1 MGEGTDEE
9 NSDIPD
15 TTEGETTKEGD
26 ETEENSGNSDTPVI
40 DDPAGNGS
48 EDDQDVTPEQPVE
61 NPVASE
67 GEVSDEELNTVD
79 GEEGIMPLDAGQ
91 TVTVS
96 VGDSSA
102 PVTEADGKITADGTG
117 AVVTFTKG
125 LEKNSDNNIVTTT
138 EDLAFTVN
146 AEEGYQLAYVHYT
159 IGGGAFNEVD
169 VAEDK
174 MSASTTISNGE
185 ISGEVK
191 ITVTVF
197 KICTLHFDIAEDA
210 WVYVQAGNVEKTITS
225 KDADKTFLLN
235 EAYKNDFR
243 FAAGIESSLDEQYKG
258 VEVKKNDTPVGTPGS
273 NKDVSCTFS
282 EIFDE
287 NANEVTITVT
297 TISRWS
303 TLKITPENSEDVKV
317 AFGETVNDDG
327 YIEDEGDVTFTVDVL
342 NSEKTIQTVTCVYG
356 DNGESSVTVNKET
369 DGYKIAWNDIKNL
382 TDGTVLTVKVE
393 LQDKKYNVTLPS
405 DTSSG
410 ITWKYKGVGEAT
422 DFTETTSDVIEITS
436 TDTITLQASVDGS
449 STKKYSVTVGGLS
462 DQAQTVDKDHPAE
475 WTITR
480 ASFEEDAESLDLSG
494 SETDVTE
501 LVDITVTGSTT
512 EAPFSVK
519 YFLADGEDGKTDED
533 ALKENAVYAAATDNK
548 IADVPVGTKVYLQIT
563 ATGAAEGREVA
574 TATNATATYG
584 EIGTVY
590 LVTASATAEDNT
602 VAVTLDTAAAK
613 KVNVTKDEHV
623 ATVKYA
629 PGETTANRL
638 MPASGKINLPSGA
651 TQISI
656 DVAAAANYEIA
667 YVHKAKGVAHKDTN
681 CEACVEGTDGKYTI
695 DLAAG
700 DAATEIEIAT
710 RKTMVQYSLAA
721 AAGSALTDINVTVE
735 KADASGADPVSVSE
749 NNVTV
754 GYKLGSGD
762 TYYISADKKDAN
774 NALIKDVTISSEI
787 SGFKPVS
794 GTNKYRFTADKAHTG
809 KTAKF
814 TFAVNKKANK
824 TVDFVTTNVDL
835 GAAPIKTGAYTKLNA
850 GGTATE
856 EVAAAAD
863 FAALASPYS
872 VYEGTGFK
880 FQLKAADNY
889 KIKAVTC
896 QVGGGKVTTLDK
908 GEDDFYTL
916 ASVTDN
922 TTITVT
928 TEVDPAS
935 AFGIKINENPY
946 VASATIDWTGAAA
959 SGTPLELGT
968 AALNLTAGTDNKV
981 NFGVTAKTG
990 YSIVKVLDGTT
1001 EITATNGYYQVVLT
1015 RGQTKEITVETKAA
1029 ENTTDKFVKLIPYE
1043 YDNAVP
1049 DVKVTAPSGMEPVA
1063 TDEEDGGKIYKLTG
1077 KKDTT
1082 PGIDEITVVATVEAG
1097 YTLDADAVVSAGA
1110 ILDSQKDGAYTFKIS
1125 AGATEL
1131 ASATTQEKAAEFT
1144 FSASKDMVTLKT
1156 VAGSNTLA
1164 SVKKYERVGGYGQII
1179 TSVVTTS
1186 GTRVDPGSMIVV
1198 TVNPGDKL
1206 LVNGEAVELKDNSWS
1221 EVVELGGGLK
1231 EEPNTY
1237 TFKAVKKEDYKVQYV
1252 IKHGETESSPKTV
1265 DGSDIDVKYGDQVEL
1280 SLVDAVATAQIIKAN
1295 VTSEG
1300 ETAST
1305 AQLVK
1310 DNVTKKT
1317 EKAVIDVKDAGSAF
1331 DVVLTVENDGTE
1343 YATTELAPI
1352 TFQTK
1357 TTVTDV
1363 TVKGISKGKENKLD
1377 ATSRMTY
1384 PLTVKAGRT
1393 VLNAADYADMLTVAS
1408 ADTNVATAA
1417 IVGGNLVIE
1426 TKTTGSAVVTI
1437 KAVNQSGDDN
1447 LFSFTVTGQ
1456 DPKKKLAVKS
1466 LASSAQGMN
1475 DLYLDMTPNT
1485 AIKEVSGAFDY
1496 YYEVNVAWKKGNDE
1510 TAANHKTGYYY
1521 YRAAVDEN
1529 KLQALTKQIA
1539 VNTINAE
1546 TNGDKCGNTY
1556 TFSTKMI
1563 AVKAGTV
1570 PADGQTAYATKDGEF
1585 ASEKATVKDFSTRN
1599 KYYEDKLGVTKKTTK
1614 ITSGQTNVLVA
1625 VPKFSAKAS
1634 HIEDV
1639 NVDGNIYNPDG
1650 SKYTAYGNNDRIT
1663 ASWNETTNEI
1673 KMTVG
1678 KYTPAGK
1685 YNLVIEAT
1693 AHQTDGGI
1701 YDMYRATATVPITV
1715 VGGVSY
1721 ADVTYPAQLAQPG
1734 SKDVSVTLKATG
1746 RAYRAVSADDER
1758 SYKASSQ
1765 KFTYE
1770 LNSVAN
1776 TKNKDQVIVKG
1787 SKVTVKK
1794 GFDVSKDPT
1803 KNTFSVKVSANDG
1816 AGYVAYKTIE
1826 VTSEALVPTE
1836 IYLTKDGKKLGN
1848 NLTTLEADYADVVV
1862 KAGSREISSS
1872 LLTFTPAWN
1881 GKKTGVNAS
1890 GELYV
1895 KGKGTLALKATT
1907 TDGGK
1912 KSVTRKDKYNITY
1925 PTNVTYSMY
1934 AENSNG
1940 VSFYEKGGKYQ
1951 YSDTGNG
1958 VLDCYIL
1965 ATVPGKYE
1973 EDTAHTD
1980 YFSYSVSVK
1989 GGKIVYKNVATGN
2002 YEILPNAKE
2011 TVVTVTDKANKN
2023 KKTLF
2028 TFVNLNYVDAKAPSA
2043 TTKNK
2048 LYLAYDYYDE
2058 EYHYASTSGQELKYT
2073 LKDNKGGYDAVKF
2086 TAADSKSRNI
2096 VNLNGVYDINR
2107 SNEFTVGEYD
2117 GYVYPEEAGTAKY
2130 NVVYGKMKDDIF
2142 YPATKAVTLSV
2153 KVNKLGNMKP
2163 TAKYTINT
2171 VESLSTPLTYKPA
2184 DGVMYFD
2191 RVVSANV
2198 GGKKNR
2204 FFEFFELDESNTKL
2218 QIKTAQYEKLTAA
2231 LKADPKNGNA
2241 DFNPKEDLTGY
2252 LEYHYYTVNGRVDKS
2267 DKITVTVKTDQKV
2280 KYVASPVNVLA
2291 VSGVEATTSITLG
2304 KSPVMIASAKNVT
2317 DGWTAT
2323 AVKAAN
2329 GAATNQVKLTCTGT
2343 PEKGKV
2349 EFYVI
2354 PADSPKNASTAYETD
2369 GILVSANVT
2378 VLKDDSSAK
2387 VKVDTKK
2394 NLTHTAAIPAANDKV
2409 VFTAEAVQGEAFSLV
2424 AGGYAISKAEKVAVG
2439 ADATEA
2445 QKSLDAAVT
2454 KVEMKTAAEVPTIV
2468 IELDGKN
2475 AMAVAAKGIITVPV
2489 KLTFDK
2495 GTVKEETISLKV
2507 KLQDKPDVSK
2517 AVKDLLDNHELT
2529 DAQISTRANAKAA
2542 MEAYAVAHKNEID
2555 PMCGVVIQTIE
2566 AKAATED
2573 AWGEGTGKS
2582 YEMEVTLKDLYAA
2595 ADAEPVKVSIVVKK
2609 QAAEVTVDDAASA
2622 AVEKIV
2628 VEKST
2633 DSAVAA
2639 TQFLL
2644 TEAVTKDQIADWIE
2658 TAVKANAAYGDMKYV
2673 VVTIDEESWSV
2684 VAATEQSTGSFYCS
2698 YAVMNSM
2705 TDEELAYG
2713 TISRTFPRKTPAA
2726 SGT

>member
-48 EDDQDVTPEQPVE
+48 EDDQDETPEQPVKQPDE
-61 NPVASE
+61 SE

-91 TVTVS
+91 TVTVQ

-117 AVVTFTKG
+117 AVVTFTQG
-125 LEKNSDNNIVTTT
+125 LEKNGDGNIVTTT
-138 EDLAFTVN
+138 DDLAFTVD
-146 AEEGYQLAYVHYT
+146 AAEGYQL
-159 IGGGAFNEVD
+159 NEVSYVIGSEGRKTVD
-169 VAEDK
+169 VGADK
-174 MSASTTISNGE
+174 KSASATIDATNITGN
-185 ISGEVK
+185 VA

-197 KICTLHFDIAEDA
+197 KICTLNFDIAEGA
-210 WVYVQAGNVEKTITS
+210 CVYVQAGTVEKRITS

-235 EAYKNDFR
+235 EAYKNAFI
-243 FAAGIESSLDEQYKG
+243 FSAGIESSLDEQYKG
-258 VEVKKNDTPVGTPGS
+258 VEVKKNDTSVGTPGS

-287 NANEVTITVT
+287 SANEVTITVT

-342 NSEKTIQTVTCVYG
+342 NSEKTIKTVTCVYG

-405 DTSSG
+405 GTSSG
-410 ITWKYKGVGEAT
+410 ITWKYKGVGAAT
-422 DFTETTSDVIEITS
+422 DFTETTSAAIEITS
-436 TDTITLQASVDGS
+436 TDTITLQASVDES

-462 DQAQTVDKDHPAE
+462 DQAKTVDKDHPAE

-480 ASFEEDAESLDLSG
+480 ESFKEDAESLDLSG

-501 LVDITVTGSTT
+501 LVDITVTGSNT

-533 ALKENAVYAAATDNK
+533 ALKENAAYAAATDNK

-590 LVTASATAEDNT
+590 LVTASATAENNT

-629 PGETTANRL
+629 PGETTANRP

-667 YVHKAKGVAHKDTN
+667 YVHKAKGAAHKDTD

-710 RKTMVQYSLAA
+710 RKTMVEYSLAA

-749 NNVTV
+749 NNVTI

-809 KTAKF
+809 ETAKF

-824 TVDFVTTNVDL
+824 TVTITDQDSHL
-835 GAAPIKTGAYTKLNA
+835 AAAPIKTGAYTKLNA

-896 QVGGGKVTTLDK
+896 QVGGGEATTLDK
-908 GEDDFYTL
+908 GEDEFYTL

-946 VASATIDWTGAAA
+946 VDSAMIDWTGAATP
-959 SGTPLELGT
+959 GTPLELGT

-981 NFGVTAKTG
+981 NFNVTAKTG
-990 YSIVKVLDGTT
+990 YTIDKVLDGTT
-1001 EITATNGYYQVVLT
+1001 PITATNGYYQVTLAK
-1015 RGQTKEITVETKAA
+1015 GQTKEIIVETKAA
-1029 ENTTDKFVKLIPYE
+1029 ENTTDKFVKLIPSE
-1043 YDNAVP
+1043 YGDAVP
-1049 DVKVTAPSGMEPVA
+1049 DVKVTEPSGMEPVA

-1097 YTLDADAVVSAGA
+1097 YTLDADTVVSAGA

-1125 AGATEL
+1125 AGATAL
-1131 ASATTQEKAAEFT
+1131 ANATTEENAAEFT

-1156 VAGSNTLA
+1156 VAGSDELA

-1179 TSVVTTS
+1179 TSAVTTS
-1186 GTRVDPGSMIVV
+1186 GMRVDPGSMIVV
-1198 TVNPGDKL
+1198 TVKPGDKL

-1221 EVVELGGGLK
+1221 EVVELGGGSE
-1231 EEPNTY
+1231 EEPDTY
-1237 TFKAVKKEDYKVQYV
+1237 TFKAVSKEEYKVQYT
-1252 IKHGETESSPKTV
+1252 ITHGDEELATGTV

-1280 SLVDAVATAQIIKAN
+1280 SLAGADGNTQIISAAVK
-1295 VTSEG
+1295 SEG
-1300 ETAST
+1300 EAAST

-1310 DNVTKKT
+1310 DKVTKKT

-1496 YYEVNVAWKKGNDE
+1496 YYEVNVAWKQGNDE
-1510 TAANHKTGYYY
+1510 TAANHNTGYYY
-1521 YRAAVDEN
+1521 YQAMVGEDN
-1529 KLQALTKQIA
+1529 KLPALTEKIV
-1539 VNTINAE
+1539 VNKINAE

-1563 AVKAGTV
+1563 AVKVGTV
-1570 PADGQTAYATKDGEF
+1570 PANGQTAYAIKDGEF

-1614 ITSGQTNVLVA
+1614 ITSGQNGVLVA
-1625 VPKFSAKAS
+1625 IPKFSAKAS
-1634 HIEDV
+1634 HIDGV
-1639 NVDGNIYNPDG
+1639 NTKICNPDG
-1650 SKYTAYGNNDRIT
+1650 SEYTAYGNYDYIT
-1663 ASWNETTNEI
+1663 ASWTEATNEI

-1678 KYTPAGK
+1678 KYVPAGK

-1715 VGGVSY
+1715 VGGVSSIG
-1721 ADVTYPAQLAQPG
+1721 VTYPEQIAQPG

-1746 RAYRAVSADDER
+1746 WA
-1758 SYKASSQ
+1758 YKATGDDSQSLYKAASQ

-1770 LNSVAN
+1770 LGSVAN
-1776 TKNKDQVIVKG
+1776 AKNKDQVIVKG

-1794 GFDVSKDPT
+1794 GFT
-1803 KNTFSVKVSANDG
+1803 VSADPEKNKFTVNAV
-1816 AGYVAYKTIE
+1816 AGDPVGYSRPVTIE
-1826 VTSEALVPTE
+1826 VTNEALVPTE

-1862 KAGSREISSS
+1862 KAGSREINSG

-1890 GELYV
+1890 GELNV

-1925 PTNVTYSMY
+1925 PTNVTYSM
-1934 AENSNG
+1934 AADNSNG

-1973 EDTAHTD
+1973 EDTAYTD

-2048 LYLAYDYYDE
+2048 LYLAYDYYD
-2058 EYHYASTSGQELKYT
+2058 ASTSGQELKYT
-2073 LKDNKGGYDAVKF
+2073 LKDNKGGYEAVKF

-2107 SNEFTVGEYD
+2107 NNEFTVDRYD
-2117 GYVYPEEAGTAKY
+2117 GYVYPAAVGTAKY
-2130 NVVYGKMKDDIF
+2130 NVVYGKMRDDIF

-2542 MEAYAVAHKNEID
+2542 MEAYAEAHKNEID

-2684 VAATEQSTGSFYCS
+2684 VAATEQSAGSFYCS

-2713 TISRTFPRKTPAA
+2713 TISRTFPQKTPAA